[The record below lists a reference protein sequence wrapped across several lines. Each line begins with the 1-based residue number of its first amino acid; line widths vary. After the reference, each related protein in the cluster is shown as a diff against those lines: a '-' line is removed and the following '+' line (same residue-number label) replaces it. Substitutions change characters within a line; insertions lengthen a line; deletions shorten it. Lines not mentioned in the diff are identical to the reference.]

1 MRKQQQ
7 GQQQRLPGH
16 KVAHAGA
23 AATRPA
29 AAGGDAKSAAAAAA
43 AAAALAVPDT
53 LGAGGLKVPQSY
65 HDAALSAAAHAGAT
79 LLQLLSP
86 QTLHTWMRDKV
97 RQCRD
102 AGLGGDW
109 KQLLSDLIFEQIE
122 DMLKQ
127 PVDTHKLPDYT
138 QEVAHPMCFDW
149 IKQALQSGKYKMEFQ
164 QQQGQQQQ
172 QQRPPLR
179 VYSWQSLYAFG
190 HDLQLIVSNARL
202 YNGKR
207 PQNRAVL
214 EAANALQ
221 KKLVSWWSKVQA
233 HISSKLKQRL
243 EAHKQQQQ

>member
-1 MRKQQQ
+1 
-7 GQQQRLPGH
+7 
-16 KVAHAGA
+16 
-23 AATRPA
+23 
-29 AAGGDAKSAAAAAA
+29 
-43 AAAALAVPDT
+43 
-53 LGAGGLKVPQSY
+53 
-65 HDAALSAAAHAGAT
+65 
-79 LLQLLSP
+79 
-86 QTLHTWMRDKV
+86 MRDKV

-109 KQLLSDLIFEQIE
+109 KQLLSELIFEQIE
-122 DMLKQ
+122 DMMKQLEKDDSFAVFLQ
-127 PVDTHKLPDYT
+127 PVDTHKLPDYA
-138 QEVAHPMCFDW
+138 QEIAHPMCFEW
-149 IKQALQSGKYKMEFQ
+149 IKQALHSGKYKMEFQ
-164 QQQGQQQQ
+164 QQQQQQQQQGQQQ

-221 KKLVSWWSKVQA
+221 KKLVLWWSKVQA

-243 EAHKQQQQ
+243 EAHKQQQQQQQ